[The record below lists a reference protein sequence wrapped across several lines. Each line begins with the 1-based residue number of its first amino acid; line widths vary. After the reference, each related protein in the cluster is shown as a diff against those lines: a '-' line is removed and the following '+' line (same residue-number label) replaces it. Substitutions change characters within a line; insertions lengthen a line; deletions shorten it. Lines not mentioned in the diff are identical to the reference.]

1 MSLYMKRLAFLTPLF
16 FVVACSTD
24 DPDRSVASDAVATGR
39 IYASLQVVADGYGE
53 VVVEA
58 QLTEQLPPG
67 QADDSD
73 YFLHLNGGDELWLS
87 RGDRSHY
94 DIDLGSNLFDS
105 LQGFSD
111 NHVNLN
117 AISSIREEFNF
128 LFLFSW
134 ISEFGRT
141 YSAYLEQNDSTEFS
155 VSFTRDFGDDVYT
168 STVELPA
175 DFNLLTPLADD
186 EFSRANDSISV
197 SWDNTLAGVD
207 IQISA
212 LATCSDGEFVEYT
225 ATESSDTGLHEIPA
239 GAFELSGLVGRCV
252 ATVNVSKVDTLTVH
266 PAFAG
271 GVITGHQLRRVSFL
285 TVD

>member
-1 MSLYMKRLAFLTPLF
+1 MGVYMKIVGVLSFLL
-16 FVVACSTD
+16 FVVACGSH
-24 DPDRSVASDAVATGR
+24 DPDRSVDSEDIATSR
-39 IYASLQVVADGYGE
+39 IYASFQVVADDHGE

-58 QLTEQLPPG
+58 QLTERLPPG
-67 QADDSD
+67 QADEPD
-73 YFLHLNGGDELWLS
+73 YFLHLNGGDELWFS

-94 DIDLGSNLFDS
+94 ELDLSSNLFDS
-105 LQGFSD
+105 LQNFSD
-111 NHVNLN
+111 DHVDLS

-197 SWDNTLAGVD
+197 SWDNALAGVD